1 MSQRAKP
8 LLVALLLSGCM
19 HSVHQVAEGSFEDVP
34 RQAQLRPIEAEAE
47 QSVFIATG
55 NTDFADQAMQQLAAR
70 CPRGRVVG
78 VQARH
83 STSLGFLVHT
93 NRLKVTGYCLEDGDT
108 TGELAGQ

>member
-1 MSQRAKP
+1 MSPRCQ
-8 LLVALLLSGCM
+8 LLFLGVLLSGCM

-70 CPRGRVVG
+70 CPDGRVVG

-108 TGELAGQ
+108 TGESAAR